1 MQSFAMNESDG
12 RLLVGQGGEKQ
23 WPQDGLLVFLPS
35 AAMREDRRWESI
47 VRVIR
52 NDYGKLT
59 AILLAC
65 IAIAIA
71 YLMLSSAVYRA
82 QVTLM
87 PVEDAE
93 SQGLLSGL
101 QSQLGGLAS
110 LAGIGIGSTDGPK
123 QEALATLA
131 SHSFTSQFIQDE
143 GLLPILMHERWNDS
157 PKRWWTF
164 WRGSDAPTLED
175 AFERFDRDVRFVS
188 EDRRNGLVILAIE
201 WTDRNL
207 AASWANSLVATL
219 DRDLRARAR
228 AQAERSLK
236 YLETELARTDTV
248 AVREVMFRMM
258 ELERRRIMLTFVREH
273 YAFRV
278 IDPAHVPQA
287 DRHVRP
293 KRGLILILGALL
305 GCFACFLFVGLRARA
320 ERRGSEPVESFG

>member
-1 MQSFAMNESDG
+1 MQSFAMNESGG

-23 WPQDGLLVFLPS
+23 WPHDGLLVFLPS
-35 AAMREDRRWESI
+35 AAMRADRRWESI

-71 YLMLSSAVYRA
+71 YLMLSSPVYRA

-93 SQGLLSGL
+93 SQGLLAGL
-101 QSQLGGLAS
+101 QSQFGGLAS

-131 SHSFTSQFIQDE
+131 SHSFTTQFIHDE
-143 GLLPILMHERWNDS
+143 ELLPILMRDRWNA

-164 WRGSDAPTLED
+164 WKGSDAPTLED
-175 AFERFDRDVRFVS
+175 AFELFDRDVRFVS
-188 EDRRNGLVILAIE
+188 EDRRNGLVIVAIE

-207 AASWANSLVATL
+207 TASWANSLVAAL
-219 DRDLRARAR
+219 DRNLRERAR

-236 YLETELARTDTV
+236 YLETELARTDAV

-258 ELERRRIMLTFVREH
+258 ELERRKIMLTFVREH

-278 IDPAHVPQA
+278 IDPAHVPQE
-287 DRHVRP
+287 DRPVRP
-293 KRGLILILGALL
+293 KRVLILVLGALL
-305 GCFACFLFVGLRARA
+305 GCLACFLFVGLRLRTD
-320 ERRGSEPVESFG
+320 RRGGEQAETLG

>member
-1 MQSFAMNESDG
+1 MPSFAMNESDG
-12 RLLVGQGGEKQ
+12 RLPVDQSGGKQ

-35 AAMREDRRWESI
+35 AAMREDRRWESV

-52 NDYGKLT
+52 KDYGKLT

-71 YLMLSSAVYRA
+71 YLMLSSPVYRA

-93 SQGLLSGL
+93 SQGLLAGL

-143 GLLPILMHERWNDS
+143 GLLPIVMHDRSNG

-207 AASWANSLVATL
+207 AASWANSLVAAL
-219 DRDLRARAR
+219 DRDLRERAR

-258 ELERRRIMLTFVREH
+258 ELERRRIMLTYVREH

-287 DRHVRP
+287 DRPVRP
-293 KRGLILILGALL
+293 KRALILILGALL
-305 GCFACFLFVGLRARA
+305 GCFACLLFVGLRARA
-320 ERRGSEPVESFG
+320 DRRGGESVESLG